1 MPPFHR
7 RFTWSTCSTFASPFT
22 SNRARSPNTSD
33 IELTRAIIRTTGG
46 GDGTSSTHALH
57 TCGNTYDHR
66 EDTKHK
72 RITRDSVLASTLR
85 EGRIRARPLV
95 GGGNTYR
102 LLIRNLLLLKG
113 LKARLHEL
121 RIGRLRGV
129 LDLEEG
135 DRRRRRNGSQ
145 RRRHLLQLV
154 RAAAEPLLLTP
165 LNDTR
170 DVATQLARR
179 QKVGG
184 QRGAGE

>member
-72 RITRDSVLASTLR
+72 RTETQYL
-85 EGRIRARPLV
+85 RARFV
-95 GGGNTYR
+95 
-102 LLIRNLLLLKG
+102 
-113 LKARLHEL
+113 
-121 RIGRLRGV
+121 
-129 LDLEEG
+129 
-135 DRRRRRNGSQ
+135 
-145 RRRHLLQLV
+145 
-154 RAAAEPLLLTP
+154 
-165 LNDTR
+165 
-170 DVATQLARR
+170 
-179 QKVGG
+179 
-184 QRGAGE
+184 RGAYARGLLWVEVTLTGFLSAFFLFSRASRHAFTRSGSDASSVFWT